1 MKRKKI
7 LLSLSSLL
15 FITSCGVK
23 IEDKNY
29 DSYTLY
35 FKDYSE
41 KAGFRYQYLKSDASK
56 ELGEKVYKLYKSI
69 LGSNESCSD
78 LKKVIGF
85 ESANYYLFHFNYENG
100 YDSIGFS
107 NKDNKVTILYEN
119 GSSSNSIY
127 RSYKSL
133 SSSYIDE
140 INELKTTFKEM
151 LKDSSW
157 TYGNDI

>member
-1 MKRKKI
+1 MRRKV
-7 LLSLSSLL
+7 LLSLFSLL

-23 IEDKNY
+23 IDDKNY

-69 LGSNESCSD
+69 LGSNESYSD
-78 LKKVIGF
+78 LTKFIGF
-85 ESANYYLFHFNYENG
+85 ESANYYLFNFNYENN

-107 NKDNKVTILYEN
+107 CEDNKVTIFYSKT
-119 GSSSNSIY
+119 SSNNSIY

-133 SSSYIDE
+133 NSSYLDE

>member
-1 MKRKKI
+1 MKKKV
-7 LLSLSSLL
+7 LLSLFSLL

-23 IEDKNY
+23 IDDKNY

-78 LKKVIGF
+78 LTKFIGF
-85 ESANYYLFHFNYENG
+85 ESTNYYLFNFNYENS

-107 NKDNKVTILYEN
+107 CEDNTVTILYKKT
-119 GSSSNSIY
+119 SSSSSIY

-133 SSSYIDE
+133 SSSYLDE
-140 INELKTTFKEM
+140 VNELKTTFKEM